1 MAYAKVN
8 IKGNYKEQGDL
19 VFRPLL
25 RAYQKLGIIDMQK
38 DESIPLIG
46 IAYNDEFYEFTTWK
60 KMDNVDFQIISREEF
75 ISLLASTFF
84 LTKKMKKNIELIYY
98 DEENYEYFIEE
109 ENYSESIDE
118 AKEITLN
125 FKSSENEKAPELDK
139 FKEKCE
145 NLIKS
150 QINNYQKNLEEI
162 CRKSALKKLEE
173 VDKKHQEEL
182 ENIQK
187 FYQNKLNDIK
197 DRTLKQ
203 SQNIYN
209 KIQDQSG
216 EMMVNKLE
224 EYNKNLEKE
233 MDELIKEKQNS
244 VINKINEIDFKRLEK
259 IQMDMG
265 KIVENNKKEL
275 EKAINKK

>member
-1 MAYAKVN
+1 MSDNEIN
-8 IKGNYKEQGDL
+8 IVYFDTKTP
-19 VFRPLL
+19 V
-25 RAYQKLGIIDMQK
+25 
-38 DESIPLIG
+38 
-46 IAYNDEFYEFTTWK
+46 K
-60 KMDNVDFQIISREEF
+60 KTETYEEF

-150 QINNYQKNLEEI
+150 EINNYQKNLEKI
-162 CRKSALKKLEE
+162 CRELALKKLEE

-182 ENIQK
+182 EKIQE
-187 FYQNKLNDIK
+187 FYQKKLNDIK

-224 EYNKNLEKE
+224 EYNKNLEKK
-233 MDELIKEKQNS
+233 MDELIKKKQNS
-244 VINKINEIDFKRLEK
+244 VIGKINEIDFKRLET
-259 IQMDMG
+259 IQIDMG

>member
-1 MAYAKVN
+1 MSDNEIN
-8 IKGNYKEQGDL
+8 IVYFDTKTP
-19 VFRPLL
+19 V
-25 RAYQKLGIIDMQK
+25 
-38 DESIPLIG
+38 
-46 IAYNDEFYEFTTWK
+46 K
-60 KMDNVDFQIISREEF
+60 KTETYEEF

-84 LTKKMKKNIELIYY
+84 LTKKMKKNIELIYC
-98 DEENYEYFIEE
+98 DDENYEYFIEE
-109 ENYSESIDE
+109 ENYSESIGE
-118 AKEITLN
+118 AKEIILKI
-125 FKSSENEKAPELDK
+125 KSSENEKAPELDK

-150 QINNYQKNLEEI
+150 EKI
-162 CRKSALKKLEE
+162 CKEQELKKLEE

-216 EMMVNKLE
+216 EMMVNQLE
-224 EYNKNLEKE
+224 EYNKNLEKK
-233 MDELIKEKQNS
+233 MDELIKKKQNS
-244 VINKINEIDFKRLEK
+244 VIGKINEIDFKRLET
-259 IQMDMG
+259 IQIDMG